1 MAVKMILLKTGET
14 LITDAQEVVQ
24 DEKVKGYLF
33 KQPQIVRTQEK
44 TMLMEEETKNSNYEL
59 DVILTPWMILSK
71 NQEYV
76 VTTDIVATICDPLD
90 SVMEMYDS
98 KVNPT
103 PVSETEV
110 VNGSENIKCLLV
122 DIDNVLISEVEEV
135 PSEIGD
141 PDCKLIKPYRFFP
154 DKSMEPW
161 VKSFQSN

>member
-44 TMLMEEETKNSNYEL
+44 TMLMEEDTKNSNYEL

-90 SVMEMYDS
+90 SVMEMYDG

-110 VNGSENIKCLLV
+110 VNG
-122 DIDNVLISEVEEV
+122 
-135 PSEIGD
+135 
-141 PDCKLIKPYRFFP
+141 
-154 DKSMEPW
+154 
-161 VKSFQSN
+161 

>member
-90 SVMEMYDS
+90 SVMKMYDS
-98 KVNPT
+98 KVNST

-110 VNGSENIKCLLV
+110 VNG
-122 DIDNVLISEVEEV
+122 
-135 PSEIGD
+135 
-141 PDCKLIKPYRFFP
+141 
-154 DKSMEPW
+154 
-161 VKSFQSN
+161 